1 MYKTRSTKQREGGS
15 LSLLFTNYIHH
26 HIISYH
32 IIAAKH
38 TQLMGMRGELDR
50 GTVLH
55 FIQSILLFII
65 FILLTN
71 SAAAAASR

>member
-1 MYKTRSTKQREGGS
+1 MGGGI

-26 HIISYH
+26 ISYY

-38 TQLMGMRGELDR
+38 TQLMGKRGESGKGDC
-50 GTVLH
+50 TA
-55 FIQSILLFII
+55 IYTIYFII
-65 FILLTN
+65 VIIILLTN